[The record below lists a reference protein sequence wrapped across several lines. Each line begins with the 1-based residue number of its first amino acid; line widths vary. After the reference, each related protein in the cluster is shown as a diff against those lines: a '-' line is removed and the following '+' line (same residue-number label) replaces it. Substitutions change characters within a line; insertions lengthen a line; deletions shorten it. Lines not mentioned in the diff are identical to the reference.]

1 MFDLEARV
9 HGWTDALRSRGA
21 FRDED
26 VVELESHLRDE
37 IEALAKTGLST
48 EEAFL
53 VAEHRVG
60 RPEALAAEYAKVHG
74 EPWRGMAFDTLTDAD
89 RGHARR
95 DLVLAAALA
104 LAAALL
110 AQVPRLFGAELFSHE
125 PPVAWLKNVSL
136 FFMPLAAAFYAVHA
150 RAKPGRRASP
160 GLLAA
165 AAGLFAAGGLLVN
178 LYPWPAPD
186 SATLPQTL
194 LLAALHLPVML
205 WLVVGLVYAA
215 DRWREDGARFDFLRT
230 TGETF
235 IYGTLILCGGA
246 VLTLFT
252 GLIFAALGI
261 EIMEPYLRTV
271 GIGGVVA
278 APVVAIFLVSAKK
291 SIVENI
297 APVLSR
303 IFTPLFLATM
313 LTFLAVMAILR
324 KSPFD
329 ERNTLLAVNVM
340 LILVLALV
348 IYNLTARRSTERRT
362 VMDWLNLALIACA
375 AAVDAVALVSIA
387 GRILSFGWS
396 ANRAAL
402 LGLNL
407 VLLADLAGLAV
418 TTVRFLAGRGAFVAI
433 ERWQARYLPVLF
445 AWSAVVVAAFPPL
458 FAFA

>member
-1 MFDLEARV
+1 VFDLDARMRE
-9 HGWTDALRSRGA
+9 WTDALRLRGA
-21 FRDED
+21 FRAED
-26 VVELESHLRDE
+26 IVELESHLRDE
-37 IEALAKTGLST
+37 IDALAKTGLSG

-60 RPEALAAEYAKVHG
+60 RPEVLAVEYAKVHG

-89 RGHARR
+89 RSRARR
-95 DLVLAAALA
+95 DLVLAGILA

-110 AQVPRLFGAELFSHE
+110 AQVPRLFGAELFG
-125 PPVAWLKNVSL
+125 PDAPVAWIKNVSL
-136 FFMPLAAAFYAVHA
+136 FFMPLAAVFYAV
-150 RAKPGRRASP
+150 RSQAKPV
-160 GLLAA
+160 LLAV

-178 LYPWPAPD
+178 LYPWPATG
-186 SATLPQTL
+186 SGALPQTL

-205 WLVVGLVYAA
+205 WLTVALVYAA
-215 DRWREDGARFDFLRT
+215 DRWREDGARIDFLRA
-230 TGETF
+230 TGEAF

-252 GLIFAALGI
+252 QLIFAALGI

-278 APVVAIFLVSAKK
+278 APVVAVFLVAAKK

-313 LTFLAVMAILR
+313 LAFLAVMAILR
-324 KSPFD
+324 KSPLA
-329 ERNTLLAVNVM
+329 ERDTLLAFNVM

-348 IYNLTARRSTERRT
+348 IYNLTARRSADRRT
-362 VMDWLNLALIACA
+362 AMDWLNLALIACA

-396 ANRAAL
+396 PNRAAL

-407 VLLADLAGLAV
+407 VLLVDLAGLAV
-418 TTVRFLAGRGAFVAI
+418 TTIRFLAGRTPFAAI

-445 AWSAVVVAAFPPL
+445 AWSAVVVAVFPPL